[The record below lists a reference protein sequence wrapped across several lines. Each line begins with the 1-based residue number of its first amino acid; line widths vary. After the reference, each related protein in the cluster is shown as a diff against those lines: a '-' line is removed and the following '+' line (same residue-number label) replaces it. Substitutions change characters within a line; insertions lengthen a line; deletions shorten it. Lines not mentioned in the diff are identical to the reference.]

1 MSVLGWFPR
10 KLGRMMADQVHDR
23 LSTVLGEMN
32 ARIAM
37 LEQRH
42 VSLQTTSTAAGMSIF
57 LDYPTSA
64 ANRPRWTR
72 QEGSHPDLRALIETD
87 EAVWSATVRRIEERG
102 SELLQRRR
110 GSRIS
115 EVLADADPRPCWRN
129 AMMSGL
135 DGAAFGA
142 FLSPRTERVIE
153 IGSGNSTKFIRHFV
167 EAFGLQARV
176 ISVDPFPR
184 AECDALCDEVIREPF
199 ETVDLALLGALQP
212 GDLVFFDGS
221 HRCFMNSDVT
231 AFFLDA
237 LSRIPSGVAV
247 GIHDVFLPDDY
258 PEEWAERYYSE
269 QYVLAAW
276 LLGAQGRFRV
286 TLPAY
291 WISVNRERYR
301 LDEIADLYGCPRE
314 QFEGCA
320 FWFEK
325 IP

>member
-231 AFFLDA
+231 AFSLT
-237 LSRIPSGVAV
+237 P
-247 GIHDVFLPDDY
+247 
-258 PEEWAERYYSE
+258 
-269 QYVLAAW
+269 
-276 LLGAQGRFRV
+276 
-286 TLPAY
+286 
-291 WISVNRERYR
+291 
-301 LDEIADLYGCPRE
+301 
-314 QFEGCA
+314 
-320 FWFEK
+320 
-325 IP
+325 